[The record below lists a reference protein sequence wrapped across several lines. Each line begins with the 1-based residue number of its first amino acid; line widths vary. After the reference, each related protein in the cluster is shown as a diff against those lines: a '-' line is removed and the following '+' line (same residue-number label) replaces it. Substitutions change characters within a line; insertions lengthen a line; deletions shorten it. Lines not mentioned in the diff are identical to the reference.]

1 MNFQNKDDIFT
12 INLPGSEL
20 VFTRYLYVKDEVRI
34 ALLVSI
40 LNKSD
45 DAIFWAYELYYSG
58 FRNELFNLL
67 WKIYYDFFA
76 SLNPTFEAYF
86 LKKHKEWLNSN
97 SENKTGNENDYKKD
111 NIISAIIQ
119 DLLFRPFN
127 SDVFFL
133 RNICE
138 QFEIEIVYCNNIN
151 SIVTI
156 KDAYDNF
163 KNWINTNDY
172 RSIAQWIIN
181 LNKLPINLLDIYD
194 VCLDIFEFDNKLTK
208 SKLLKE
214 FSSVLH
220 LNINHNIILLAK
232 IMSLFSKKEQIKK
245 GKSIYISVES
255 EDIIPYETTCG
266 SNELYHYNV
275 LDTVCI
281 CGIDDLKHLSLFKLK
296 RNKYNLNEE
305 YWYKWE
311 YHASFAPIWSH
322 RIKQF
327 GGYPDHIKQKV
338 IFKEEPN
345 DDLMQEFYSLYGFE
359 PDEQPLETQNK
370 NIMKI
375 EKIYNWKWFN
385 EQYKKNGLFYVYDE
399 ELEEF
404 DVDGLIY

>member
-1 MNFQNKDDIFT
+1 MNFQSKDDIFT
-12 INLPGSEL
+12 ITLPCSDL

-34 ALLVSI
+34 SLLVSL

-58 FRNELFNLL
+58 FKNELFNLL

-76 SLNPTFEAYF
+76 TQNPTFEAYF

-97 SENKTGNENDYKKD
+97 SENTTQNVKD
-111 NIISAIIQ
+111 KIVSSIIQ

-138 QFEIEIVYCNNIN
+138 QFEIEIVYCNNIKKITN
-151 SIVTI
+151 I
-156 KDAYDNF
+156 KETYDNF
-163 KNWINTNDY
+163 KNWIDANDY
-172 RSIAQWIIN
+172 RSIAQWFLN
-181 LNKLPINLLDIYD
+181 LNKDTIKLGDIYEI
-194 VCLDIFEFDNKLTK
+194 CLDIFEINDKLTK
-208 SKLLKE
+208 TKLSKE
-214 FSSVLH
+214 FNSVLK
-220 LNINHNIILLAK
+220 LNVNNNIILLAK
-232 IMSLFSKKEQIKK
+232 IMSLFSRKEQIKT

-255 EDIIPYETTCG
+255 EDIIPYETIIG

-275 LDTVCI
+275 LDRSCI

-296 RNKYNLNEE
+296 RNKYNLNEA
-305 YWYKWE
+305 YLYKWE

-327 GGYPDHIKQKV
+327 GGYPDHMKQQV

-345 DDLMQEFYSLYGFE
+345 DDLMQEFYELYGFE
-359 PDEQPLETQNK
+359 PDEQTLETQNK

-385 EQYKKNGLFYVYDE
+385 EQYKKNGLFYVYEE

>member
-1 MNFQNKDDIFT
+1 MNFQSKDDIFT
-12 INLPGSEL
+12 ITLPCSDL

-34 ALLVSI
+34 SLLVSL

-58 FRNELFNLL
+58 FKNELFNLL

-76 SLNPTFEAYF
+76 TQNPTFEAYF

-97 SENKTGNENDYKKD
+97 SENTSQSVKD
-111 NIISAIIQ
+111 KIVSSIIQ

-151 SIVTI
+151 KITNI
-156 KDAYDNF
+156 KETYDNF
-163 KNWINTNDY
+163 KNWIDANDY
-172 RSIAQWIIN
+172 RSIAQWLLN
-181 LNKLPINLLDIYD
+181 LNKDTIKLGDIYEI
-194 VCLDIFEFDNKLTK
+194 CLDIFEINDKLTK
-208 SKLLKE
+208 TKLSKE
-214 FSSVLH
+214 FISVLK
-220 LNINHNIILLAK
+220 LNVNNNIILLAK
-232 IMSLFSKKEQIKK
+232 IMTLFSRKEQIKT

-255 EDIIPYETTCG
+255 EDIIPYETIIG
-266 SNELYHYNV
+266 SNELYNYNV
-275 LDTVCI
+275 LDKSCI

-296 RNKYNLNEE
+296 RNKYNLNEA

-327 GGYPDHIKQKV
+327 GGYPDHMKQKV

-345 DDLMQEFYSLYGFE
+345 DDLMQEFYELYGFE
-359 PDEQPLETQNK
+359 PDEQTLETQNK

-385 EQYKKNGLFYVYDE
+385 EQYKKNGLFYVYEE

-404 DVDGLIY
+404 DADGLIY